1 MHRTTDGRILLGRR
15 WCVVGS
21 IVVATS
27 ALGACASDGND
38 GGSVAPAP
46 TVGTPAAS
54 STGPRTPIDIPP
66 VDGPFDWKVDAANFV
81 EGVHNPYFPL
91 APGTTLTYEGTSDG
105 EREVV
110 TIKVMHRTKEILGV
124 RCVVVRDTV
133 EVNGKLAEFTLDW
146 YAQDVDGNV
155 WYLGERTAEYEHG
168 EVTTRAGS
176 WEAGVDGALPG
187 VIMPAHPEIGLAYT
201 QEHYAGEAEDKGRI
215 VALGQQ
221 VFVEA
226 GPYDDVLVTE
236 DWTPLD
242 PKLLERKSYAPGV
255 GVVFEEL
262 VKGGNEVLELVE
274 IRRT

>member
-1 MHRTTDGRILLGRR
+1 MHRTTDGRLLLGRR

-21 IVVATS
+21 IVVVTS

-38 GGSVAPAP
+38 GGSAAPAP
-46 TVGTPAAS
+46 TVGTPTS
-54 STGPRTPIDIPP
+54 PTGPRTPIEIPP

-91 APGTTLTYEGTSDG
+91 APGTTLTYEGTSAG

-110 TIKVMHRTKEILGV
+110 TIKVMRRTKEILGV

-155 WYLGERTAEYEHG
+155 WYFGERTAEYEHG

-187 VIMPAHPEIGLAYT
+187 VIMPAHAEVGLAYT

-221 VFVEA
+221 LIVEA
-226 GPYDDVLVTE
+226 GSYDDVLVTE

-262 VKGGNEVLELVE
+262 VKGGNEALELVD

>member
-1 MHRTTDGRILLGRR
+1 MLRTTDGRIRRRRR

-38 GGSVAPAP
+38 GGSAAPAP
-46 TVGTPAAS
+46 TAGTPTS
-54 STGPRTPIDIPP
+54 STGPRTPIEIPP

-91 APGTTLTYEGTSDG
+91 APGTTLIYESTSDG

-110 TIKVMHRTKEILGV
+110 TIKVMRRTKEILGV

-133 EVNGKLAEFTLDW
+133 EVNGELAEFTLDW

-155 WYLGERTAEYEHG
+155 WYFGERTAEYEHG

-187 VIMPAHPEIGLAYT
+187 VIMPAHAEIGLAYT

-221 VFVEA
+221 VTVEA
-226 GPYDDVLVTE
+226 GSYDDVLVTE